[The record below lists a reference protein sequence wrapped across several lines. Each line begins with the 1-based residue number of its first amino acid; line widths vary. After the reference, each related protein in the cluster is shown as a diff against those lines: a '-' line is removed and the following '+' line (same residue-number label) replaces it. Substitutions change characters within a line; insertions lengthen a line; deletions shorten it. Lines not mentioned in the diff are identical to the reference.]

1 MTTLRWG
8 DREIPLAV
16 SDTEFVRPAA
26 DASPDLD
33 LLAEARALAEEC
45 GTDGKILVVVPDR
58 TRAFP
63 LARVL
68 PPLVE
73 ALLARG
79 AAPERVTVVLASG
92 THVAGD
98 ADVAVEHLG
107 VLPAGVRVVRHD
119 PDGPMARCGVT
130 PAGTPVEVHPTLL
143 EADRVLALGGTAFH
157 YFAGFGGGGKLLFPG
172 LGARTAVAANHRLS
186 LAPWPPGG
194 LAEGVEPGRLD
205 GNPVALDLR
214 DVHALLPPARHLTLW
229 ESDDGFCGERW
240 TEPDAFARLC
250 ARYARGRRVGV
261 PHAAEVVI
269 ASCGGHPKDLD
280 VVQAHKALFHA
291 ARYAKDGA
299 RIVLLAACPEGIG
312 SPALARW
319 LSRADRA
326 ALESDART
334 AYDLNAQTAIS
345 LAAIAARVRVTWV
358 SSRPLPEL
366 VRWGFEV
373 VQNPAE
379 ALAGFPGRALVLPTA
394 GDVLPAVL

>member
-1 MTTLRWG
+1 MTTLQWG
-8 DREIPLAV
+8 DREIPFAISGAEV
-16 SDTEFVRPAA
+16 VRSAA
-26 DASPDLD
+26 DDSPRVDLA
-33 LLAEARALAEEC
+33 AEACALAKEA
-45 GTDGKILVVVPDR
+45 GADGRILIVVPDR

-68 PPLVE
+68 PSLVE

-79 AAPERVTVVLASG
+79 AAPERVTIVLASG
-92 THVAGD
+92 THVAAD
-98 ADVAVEHLG
+98 ADLDPSHLG
-107 VLPAGVRVVRHD
+107 RLPLGVRVVRHD

-130 PAGTPVEVHPTLL
+130 PAGTPVEVHPALL

-157 YFAGFGGGGKLLFPG
+157 YFAGFGGGGKMLFPG
-172 LGARTAVAANHRLS
+172 LGARAAVAANHRRS

-205 GNPVALDLR
+205 GNPVAMDLR
-214 DVHALLPPARHLTLW
+214 DVHALLPPARHLTVW
-229 ESDDGFCGERW
+229 GSDGGFCGERW
-240 TEPDAFARLC
+240 TEVEAFARLC
-250 ARYARGRRVGV
+250 DRYARGRRVGA

-291 ARYAKDGA
+291 ARYARDGA
-299 RIVLLAACPEGIG
+299 QLVLFAACAEGIG
-312 SPALARW
+312 SPTLARW
-319 LSRADRA
+319 LARPDRA
-326 ALESDART
+326 ALESEARS

-366 VRWGFEV
+366 ERWGFEV
-373 VQNPAE
+373 VTGPAA
-379 ALAGFPGRALVLPTA
+379 ALAGLLGPALVLPAA
-394 GDVLPAVL
+394 GDVLPAAL

>member
-1 MTTLRWG
+1 VTTLAWG
-8 DREIPLAV
+8 DREIPFAV
-16 SDTEFVRPAA
+16 STAEVLRPTA
-26 DASPDLD
+26 DASPRLD
-33 LLAEARALAEEC
+33 LAGEAGALAEEA
-45 GTDGKILVVVPDR
+45 GADGRILVVVPDR

-79 AAPERVTVVLASG
+79 AAPERVTIVLASG
-92 THVAGD
+92 THVAAD
-98 ADVAVEHLG
+98 ADVDPSHLG
-107 VLPAGVRVVRHD
+107 RPPAGVRVVRHD

-130 PAGTPVEVHPTLL
+130 PAGTPVEVHPALV

-157 YFAGFGGGGKLLFPG
+157 YFAGFGGGGKMLFPG
-172 LGARTAVAANHRLS
+172 LGARAAVAANHRRS

-205 GNPVALDLR
+205 GNPVAMDLR
-214 DVHALLPPARHLTLW
+214 DVHALLPPAHHLTLW
-229 ESDDGFCGERW
+229 GSEAGFCGERW
-240 TEPDAFARLC
+240 TKADAFARLC
-250 ARYARGRRVGV
+250 DRYARGRRVGV

-280 VVQAHKALFHA
+280 VVQSHKALFHA

-299 RIVLLAACPEGIG
+299 RLVLFAACAEGIG

-319 LSRADRA
+319 LARPDRA
-326 ALESDART
+326 ALESEARS

-366 VRWGFEV
+366 ERWGFEV
-373 VQNPAE
+373 VHDCAK
-379 ALAGFPGRALVLPTA
+379 ALAKAKTRALVLPAA
-394 GDVLPAVL
+394 GDVLPSTL